1 MYGDDKITAYTFGPI
16 EFRTRGL
23 GLFYAT
29 EKLQERIKALSTSDL
44 QAANKAAWKQRRA
57 AERQMDRY
65 NNVTVHG
72 CYPYDLHGHDYF
84 VAKEI
89 CSLTWKALQGQREAA

>member
-1 MYGDDKITAYTFGPI
+1 
-16 EFRTRGL
+16 
-23 GLFYAT
+23 
-29 EKLQERIKALSTSDL
+29 
-44 QAANKAAWKQRRA
+44 
-57 AERQMDRY
+57 MDRY